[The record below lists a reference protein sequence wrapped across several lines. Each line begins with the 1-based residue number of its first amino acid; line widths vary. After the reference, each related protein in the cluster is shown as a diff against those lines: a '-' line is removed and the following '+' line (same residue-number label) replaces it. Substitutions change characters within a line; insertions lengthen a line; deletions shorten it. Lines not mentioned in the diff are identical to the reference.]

1 MPGTVEAEDYD
12 LGGSGIAYSDTT
24 AGNAGAVYR
33 SDNVDVWAYLVE
45 GGGYLVGTTAAGEW
59 LEYTVDV
66 ATAGSYTLD
75 LRVANGSTNS
85 RQVRVLMDGV
95 DITGPMV
102 VTSTGGWNTWTT
114 ISKTV
119 NLNAGQQVMR
129 LQIDSGSVNINWI
142 GVTP

>member
-33 SDNVDVWAYLVE
+33 SDNVDIWT
-45 GGGYLVGTTAAGEW
+45 GGGIYLVGTTAAGEW

-129 LQIDSGSVNINWI
+129 LQIDSGSVNINRVS
-142 GVTP
+142 VTP